1 MVEFF
6 RLKRIKVEQIVRVKE
21 YLFFAA
27 VLVLIVILGFC
38 KTAVLTAPDNT
49 TLIVTVNP
57 PVIPLGGQAV
67 VKVVGFKAS
76 GTPVPDGTVI
86 FFSCTIGT
94 IEPRKETLSGTA
106 EALFQSNDNRS
117 GVATITV
124 TSGNAK
130 GPTDPVTITIG
141 ASGLTSL
148 SLSASPPVLPVGGG
162 VSTLRVTAYD
172 ETLNPLANIPVTL
185 STNAGRLNS
194 SGNVLTTNASGAA
207 EDLLTTTVTA
217 EVTVVS
223 GGIDASTTVN
233 VETNEG
239 PTASF
244 VYSPTDPKVDEKV
257 NFNASGSSDQDGTI
271 VSFQWDFGD
280 GHSDSGETVTH
291 QFKDAG
297 TFTVVLVVQD
307 NSGNRDSTSQTV
319 SVSEGE
325 APSASF
331 VYSPANP
338 AENET
343 IYFNASQS
351 TDEDGTIES
360 FDWDFGDGTTGKG
373 ETITHRY
380 GNSGSYTVL
389 LRVTD
394 DDGNIDS
401 ASQTVSVGENQSP
414 VASFFYTP
422 ADPVV
427 NQVIQFN
434 GTESHDPDGTI
445 REYKWEMGDGAVLYG
460 SVITHKYSSRGTYT
474 VYLRVTDNSNNTGS
488 TSKTITVSD
497 NQNPTA
503 SFVYSPTSPEI
514 KSPVHFNASESTDP
528 DGTITSWDWDF
539 GDGKHGSGEEVN
551 HTYSDAGTYTVVLV
565 VTDDSGNTD
574 SVSKTLTVTDGT
586 PFANFTISPNNPR
599 VNDTVT
605 FDASGSSD
613 TNGRIVKWD
622 WDFGDSSTHGTTVVV
637 THKYSTADTFTVTL
651 IVTDNDNNTATIS
664 KTLTVT
670 SI

>member
-1 MVEFF
+1 ME
-6 RLKRIKVEQIVRVKE
+6 RIVKVKE
-21 YLFFAA
+21 YLFYTA
-27 VLVLIVILGFC
+27 VLVLILILGFC
-38 KTAVLTAPDNT
+38 KAAVLTAPDNS

-86 FFSCTIGT
+86 FFSCNIGT
-94 IEPRKETLSGTA
+94 IESRKETLSGTA

-117 GVATITV
+117 GVAAITV
-124 TSGNAK
+124 TSGNAEVT
-130 GPTDPVTITIG
+130 PDNVTITIG
-141 ASGLTSL
+141 ASGLKSL
-148 SLSASPPVLPVGGG
+148 SLTAVPPVLPVGGG
-162 VSTLRVTAYD
+162 ASTLRVTAFD
-172 ETLNPLANIPVTL
+172 ETFNPLANIPVTL

-194 SGNVLTTNASGAA
+194 SGNVLFTNASGAA

-217 EVTVVS
+217 NVTAAS
-223 GGIDASTTVN
+223 GGVDTGITVQ

-244 VYSPTDPKVDEKV
+244 VYSPTGPKVDEKV

-271 VSFQWDFGD
+271 ESFQWDFGD
-280 GHSDSGETVTH
+280 GHSGSGETVTH

-325 APSASF
+325 GPTASF

-351 TDEDGTIES
+351 NDEDGTIES

-394 DDGNIDS
+394 DDGNIDT
-401 ASQTVSVGENQSP
+401 ASQTVSIGDNESP
-414 VASFFYTP
+414 VASFFFTP
-422 ADPVV
+422 SNPIV
-427 NQVIQFN
+427 NQEIQFN
-434 GTESHDPDGTI
+434 ATESHDPDGTI
-445 REYKWEMGDGAVLYG
+445 GTYKWEMGDGAALYG
-460 SVITHKYSSRGTYT
+460 SIITHRYSSSGTYT

-488 TSKTITVSD
+488 TSKTIIISE
-497 NQNPTA
+497 NQSPTA
-503 SFVYSPTSPEI
+503 SFVYSPTNPGVGEQ
-514 KSPVHFNASESTDP
+514 VHFNASESTDP
-528 DGTITSWDWDF
+528 DGIITSWDWDF
-539 GDGKHGSGEEVN
+539 GDGGHGSGEEVN
-551 HTYSDAGTYTVVLV
+551 HPYPEAGTYTVVLV

-574 SVSKTLTVTDGT
+574 SVSKTLTVTDNSTPTASFTFSPLNPKVNEAVQFNASDSTDPDGGT
-586 PFANFTISPNNPR
+586 LTYS
-599 VNDTVT
+599 
-605 FDASGSSD
+605 
-613 TNGRIVKWD
+613 
-622 WDFGDSSTHGTTVVV
+622 WDFGAAGAAGTGITATYTYTSAGTYTVWL
-637 THKYSTADTFTVTL
+637 TVE
-651 IVTDNDNNTATIS
+651 DNDNNTDTTS
-664 KTLTVT
+664 KTVTVT
-670 SI
+670 D

>member
-1 MVEFF
+1 VE
-6 RLKRIKVEQIVRVKE
+6 RIVRIKE

-57 PVIPLGGQAV
+57 PVIALGGQAV

-86 FFSCTIGT
+86 FFSCDIGS
-94 IEPRKETLSGTA
+94 IESRKETLGGA
-106 EALFQSNDNRS
+106 CEALFRSSDNRS
-117 GVATITV
+117 GVAKITI
-124 TSGNAK
+124 TSGNAVVTPK
-130 GPTDPVTITIG
+130 DVTITIG
-141 ASGLTSL
+141 TSGLKSL
-148 SLSASPPVLPVGGG
+148 SLTASPPVLPLGGG
-162 VSTLRVTAYD
+162 TTVLRITAFD
-172 ETLNPLANIPVTL
+172 ETFNPLANIPVTL

-217 EVTVVS
+217 NVTVVS
-223 GGIDASTTVN
+223 GSVNTSITVQ

-244 VYSPTDPKVDEKV
+244 VYSPTNPKVDEKV

-380 GNSGSYTVL
+380 GSSGSYTVL
-389 LRVTD
+389 LSVTD

-422 ADPVV
+422 ANPVV

-445 REYKWEMGDGAVLYG
+445 KEYKWEMGDGAALYG
-460 SVITHKYSSRGTYT
+460 SMITHKYRNSGTYT

-503 SFVYSPTSPEI
+503 SFFYSPTNPEVGDL
-514 KSPVHFNASESTDP
+514 VHFNAAESTDP

-539 GDGKHGSGEEVN
+539 GDRGHGSGVEVN
-551 HTYSDAGTYTVVLV
+551 HKYSNAGTYTVVLV
-565 VTDDSGNTD
+565 VEDDSGNTD
-574 SVSKTLTVTDGT
+574 SVIKTITVSDVGA
-586 PFANFTISPNNPR
+586 PIAFFEYDPISPKINTN
-599 VNDTVT
+599 VD
-605 FDASGSSD
+605 FDASDSD
-613 TNGRIVKWD
+613 DPDGKIVAWF
-622 WDFGDSSTHGTTVVV
+622 WDFDDDTIGEGKTITHQFSIARNYTVV
-637 THKYSTADTFTVTL
+637 L
-651 IVTDNDNNTATIS
+651 IVTDDDGKTART
-664 KTLTVT
+664 TRTVT
-670 SI
+670 VTN